1 MEESFLTRR
10 EHEEVMLRLDAENSR
25 QNARIGELEEQQKQ
39 ITSLT
44 ISVEKLAVNM
54 ESMLRELSAQGNRLK
69 VLENRDGEMW
79 RKVVGCVITT
89 LAGAIIGFVI
99 AQLGIG
105 G

>member
-10 EHEEVMLRLDAENSR
+10 EHEEAMLRLDAENSR

-44 ISVEKLAVNM
+44 VSVEKLAVNM

>member
-10 EHEEVMLRLDAENSR
+10 EHEEAMLRLDAENSR

>member
-10 EHEEVMLRLDAENSR
+10 EHEEAMLRLDAENSR

-39 ITSLT
+39 MTSLT
-44 ISVEKLAVNM
+44 VSVEKLAVNM

-69 VLENRDGEMW
+69 ELENRDGEMW

>member
-10 EHEEVMLRLDAENSR
+10 EHEEAMLRLDAENSR

-44 ISVEKLAVNM
+44 VSVEKLAVNM

-69 VLENRDGEMW
+69 ELENRDGEMW

>member
-10 EHEEVMLRLDAENSR
+10 EHEEAMLRLDAENSR

-79 RKVVGCVITT
+79 RKVVGCAITT